1 MGWSWSVITFSL
13 SWQKL
18 FCPNADFSLSSPSS
32 SPSPWI
38 IPKKK
43 RRYHL
48 LPSHNLPIF
57 APPRRK
63 GKRKKKEEDCTA
75 AFRLLFLSV
84 SFPHFFYIKTHEST
98 VFTGFER
105 NWKEGRRATVV
116 RYPLASSSLLS
127 FLSFFSSF
135 LLKKKNWKS
144 CVYGDW
150 EGWKEKREEED
161 CTCHRNPL
169 RGQQDYEVFP
179 YSFCGENSGECC
191 VYGRLGRL
199 GEGKEEDP
207 GYEASRSYNWLFYSV
222 FSKN

>member
-105 NWKEGRRATVV
+105 NWKEERKEEGSNSLV
-116 RYPLASSSLLS
+116 SSSIL
-127 FLSFFSSF
+127 FSSVLSLLF
-135 LLKKKNWKS
+135 LFISSKGKRLKMLCLWELRGEREKK
-144 CVYGDW
+144 
-150 EGWKEKREEED
+150 EEED
-161 CTCHRNPL
+161 CTCYRN
-169 RGQQDYEVFP
+169 
-179 YSFCGENSGECC
+179 FCDGSRTMRFFCEENGE
-191 VYGRLGRL
+191 
-199 GEGKEEDP
+199 K
-207 GYEASRSYNWLFYSV
+207 
-222 FSKN
+222 